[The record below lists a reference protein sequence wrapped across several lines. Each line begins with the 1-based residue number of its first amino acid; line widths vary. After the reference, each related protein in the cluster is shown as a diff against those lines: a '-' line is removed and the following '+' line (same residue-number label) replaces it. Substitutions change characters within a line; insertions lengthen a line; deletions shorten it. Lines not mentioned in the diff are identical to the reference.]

1 MLQEYIQA
9 ALKRADYHQLEDTSW
24 FASIPP
30 LPGVWSNAQNVEA
43 CRQEL
48 REVLEEWLL
57 MQLQDGVKLPVIDGV
72 DLEIHSIGAH
82 E

>member
-30 LPGVWSNAQNVEA
+30 LLGVWSNAQNVEA

-48 REVLEEWLL
+48 REVLEE
-57 MQLQDGVKLPVIDGV
+57 
-72 DLEIHSIGAH
+72 
-82 E
+82 